1 MELIEDIKELTEYKE
16 DNDLTIAELARE
28 IEADDTLVYA
38 EINVF

>member
-1 MELIEDIKELTEYKE
+1 MELIEEIEELKEYKE
-16 DNDLTIAELARE
+16 NNNLTIAELARK